1 MADHRIAQ
9 HPESPMFKALAFAA
23 ALLVATPVFAQMA
36 DDVNVQIESLLGSH
50 DIFEI
55 AIRTVQEG
63 VANHEIEKV
72 AGYVPF
78 GEPIMVNGEAVVI
91 ADEADL
97 AARFDELFNEK
108 VVNAVSGQKYETLFV
123 NQDGIMFGDGELW
136 IGGVCIDDACNDF
149 FVNIIA
155 INNQ

>member
-1 MADHRIAQ
+1 
-9 HPESPMFKALAFAA
+9 MFKALAITA
-23 ALLVATPVFAQMA
+23 ALLIAAPAFAQTA

-50 DIFEI
+50 DVFET
-55 AIRTVQEG
+55 AIKTVQSG
-63 VANHEIEKV
+63 VAEHNVEAV
-72 AGYVPF
+72 AGYIPF

-97 AARFDELFNEK
+97 AARFDELFNAK
-108 VVNAVSGQKYETLFV
+108 VVAAVSAQDYAKLFV
-123 NQDGIMFGDGELW
+123 NQDGIMFGEGELW